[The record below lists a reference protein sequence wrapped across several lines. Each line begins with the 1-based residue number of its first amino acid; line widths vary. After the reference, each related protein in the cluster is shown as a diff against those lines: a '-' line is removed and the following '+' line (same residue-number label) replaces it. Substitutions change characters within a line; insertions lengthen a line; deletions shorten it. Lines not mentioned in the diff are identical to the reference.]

1 MKIGFIGLGQMGRG
15 MAMRLIERGHELV
28 VWNRTRS
35 AVDALERAGAQAASA
50 PRATLD
56 SDIVITMLADDAA
69 VDAVWLASA
78 LVQKMHAPTIHLN
91 MATVSLRVAE
101 RLEICHADAGTH
113 YVSAPV
119 FGRPHAAASGQ
130 LDIVAAGPADALK
143 RCEPLFAALGRQ
155 WFDAGRKPSHAT
167 IVKIARNYLLGTIIE
182 SLGEAFA
189 LVAKS
194 GVDPAGFLEILTSTS
209 LNAPAYK
216 SYGGLIVHPP
226 ENPTFP
232 LKLGLK
238 DVELALQAGGDT
250 GVPMPMAA
258 VIREQHLA
266 AIAKGY
272 GEHDW
277 ASLGN
282 YIAATAGL

>member
-1 MKIGFIGLGQMGRG
+1 MGRG
-15 MAMRLIERGHELV
+15 MATRLIERGHDLV

-35 AVDALERAGAQAASA
+35 AVEALEHAGAQAASTPEA
-50 PRATLD
+50 ALA

-69 VDAVWLASA
+69 VDSVWLASA
-78 LVQKMHAPTIHLN
+78 LVGKMRAPAVHLN
-91 MATVSLRVAE
+91 MATVSLRMSE
-101 RLEICHADAGTH
+101 RLAASHADAGTP

-119 FGRPHAAASGQ
+119 FGRPHAAAAGQ
-130 LDIVAAGPADALK
+130 LDIVAAGPADALT
-143 RCEPLFAALGRQ
+143 RCQPLFEALGKQ
-155 WFDAGRKPSHAT
+155 WFDVGRKPIHAT

-194 GVDPAGFLEILTSTS
+194 GVDPAGFLEIITSTS

-216 SYGGLIVHPP
+216 SYGGLIVNPP
-226 ENPTFP
+226 GNPTFP

-238 DVELALQAGGDT
+238 DIELALQAGGDT
-250 GVPMPMAA
+250 SVPMPMAA

-272 GEHDW
+272 GERDW
-277 ASLGN
+277 AALGN
-282 YIAATAGL
+282 YIATTAGL